1 MDASL
6 VSPLLKQLLEARSP
20 EIGARLKQRLTALLV
35 VHGYEPLDVRKLGY
49 RTFRD
54 FLERTQGELVK
65 IDHRPDNTD
74 IQVSL
79 RATEAGPSASTNN
92 IGVDSDRIRSD
103 IWQAFAS
110 PNPQRKRFL
119 DKQTFAVKHFLENVT
134 SDASVE
140 VSANLQNFIEIHPS
154 PGSDQIAWMKEYLD
168 SIPIQ
173 GAERP
178 PLDAMLTQQYSA
190 NLNSTFTRALGEKGD
205 GWRHF
210 RTQKISQVIEH
221 WAASNNVPLERLRK
235 TTATPLTLADKPIA
249 KENARARAQ
258 MLLQL
263 LSDEDIS
270 TVVVPILVSTILV
283 RSRI

>member
-20 EIGARLKQRLTALLV
+20 EIGARLKQRLVALLV
-35 VHGYEPLDVRKLGY
+35 AHGYEPLDVRKLGY

-54 FLERTQGELVK
+54 FLEKTQGELVK

-74 IQVSL
+74 IEVSL
-79 RATEAGPSASTNN
+79 RTVEAGPSASTKNV
-92 IGVDSDRIRSD
+92 GVDSDRIRSD

-119 DKQTFAVKHFLENVT
+119 DKQTFAVKHFLENAT
-134 SDASVE
+134 SDESAA
-140 VSANLQNFIEIHPS
+140 VSANPQNFIEIHPS
-154 PGSDQIAWMKEYLD
+154 PGVDQIVWMKEYLD
-168 SIPIQ
+168 GIPIQ
-173 GAERP
+173 DAERA

-190 NLNSTFTRALGEKGD
+190 SLNSTFTRALGEKGE

-210 RTQKISQVIEH
+210 RTQQFSQVIER
-221 WAASNNVPLERLRK
+221 WAANNNVPLERLRK
-235 TTATPLTLADKPIA
+235 TPATQADKPITRD
-249 KENARARAQ
+249 NARARAQ
-258 MLLQL
+258 KLLLL

-270 TVVVPILVSTILV
+270 TVVVPILVSTILI